1 MRNQGRFRTICASIF
16 IAALLLASVGAA
28 QAQDDA
34 SDDIE
39 ISIVVRPSSATP
51 VVPVTPVAPGVTPTP
66 APGIPGTVSA
76 QLVLFRNDDAT
87 KDDGDAIVFIVIR
100 DDRGT
105 ALGWDIALTSLPV
118 GGAAWTPELLDN
130 KQVTIRR
137 ILPGDGR
144 ISDQVQGISTGRT
157 LGAFANPL
165 PLLHAVP
172 GSGSGLF
179 LQELRIIF
187 PELGATSLLGTLFV
201 QIPFAP

>member
-1 MRNQGRFRTICASIF
+1 MF
-16 IAALLLASVGAA
+16 IAALMLASVGAA
-28 QAQDDA
+28 QARDDA

-76 QLVLFRNDDAT
+76 QIVLLRNDDAT
-87 KDDGDAIVFIVIR
+87 SGNGDAIVFIVIR

-118 GGAAWTPELLDN
+118 GTALWTPELLDN
-130 KQVTIRR
+130 KQVAIRR
-137 ILPGDGR
+137 VLPEDGR
-144 ISDQVQGISTGRT
+144 LSDQVQGIATGST
-157 LGAFANPL
+157 LGPFANPI
-165 PLLHAVP
+165 PLLHAAQ

-179 LQELRIIF
+179 LQELRIVF
-187 PELGATSLLGTLFV
+187 PELGSTSLLGTALV